1 LLTHEEGASVWVE
14 AMSYDETVDYLQA
27 ELDRAIAST

>member
-1 LLTHEEGASVWVE
+1 LLTHEEGASAWVE